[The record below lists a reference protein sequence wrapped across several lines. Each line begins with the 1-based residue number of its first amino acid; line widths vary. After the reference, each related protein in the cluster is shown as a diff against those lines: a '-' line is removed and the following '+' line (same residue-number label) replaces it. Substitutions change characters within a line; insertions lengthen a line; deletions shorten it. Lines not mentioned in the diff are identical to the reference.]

1 MAFQTTYSRSPDAA
15 FAGQLG
21 DAGDTRI
28 VSLKNDQGA
37 DIPAGVI
44 VSRKAEG
51 TCDLPAGATELMAG
65 AVVNSFAR
73 NPNDL
78 SGTAAVKDQEQCNVL
93 EEGAIWLLCEEAM
106 AVLDDVYVRYASGS
120 GGSQLGAIRNDA
132 DTSTA
137 RQSKGIRV
145 LRATTGAGPCLCYVS
160 VAADTSVIA

>member
-1 MAFQTTYSRSPDAA
+1 MAFQTTYSRAPDAA

-51 TCDLPAGATELMAG
+51 TADLPAGATELMAG

-78 SGTAAVKDQEQCNVL
+78 SGTAAVKDQEQFNCL

-106 AVLDDVYVRYASGS
+106 AITDDVFVRHASGT
-120 GGSQLGAIRNDA
+120 GTQLGAIRNDI
-132 DTSTA
+132 DSNTA

-160 VAADTSVIA
+160 VAADTAGIA